1 MNNIKLSLKAD
12 EENYCRLSS
21 NYTELDGK
29 WEDIYVNISGH
40 FGGFNPKM
48 FQYAPEMFEA
58 LKDIVEEFRSSN
70 RVGLLPYP
78 AAISRAMVL
87 LDLIEESGNE

>member
-1 MNNIKLSLKAD
+1 MNNIKLELEVDD
-12 EENYCRLSS
+12 EKYCKITS
-21 NYTELDGK
+21 NYMELDGK
-29 WEDIYVNISGH
+29 WKDIYVSFSGY
-40 FGGFNPKM
+40 FGTFNPKV
-48 FQYAPEMFEA
+48 FQHAPEMFEV

-87 LDLIEESGNE
+87 LDVIEESGNE

>member
-1 MNNIKLSLKAD
+1 MNNIKLNLRAD

-58 LKDIVEEFRSSN
+58 LKDIVEEFRTN
-70 RVGLLPYP
+70 KVATLPP
-78 AAISRAMVL
+78 VISRAMVL

>member
-1 MNNIKLSLKAD
+1 MNNIKLSLKTD

-48 FQYAPEMFEA
+48 FQYAPEMFEM
-58 LKDIVEEFRSSN
+58 LTYLTEEYKRSNSLSTEL
-70 RVGLLPYP
+70 GFELL
-78 AAISRAMVL
+78 SRAIVL